1 MDVRQVFSDTAVKEE
16 FLDRFDELAASA
28 PEAEELEGPGGG
40 LRVEDAAEVADR
52 IAEGSFEPGARP
64 GLEAIIERFTRPVYL
79 VQQSK
84 FEVPPDDFPDSE
96 EIKSRLQAAQ
106 QALEA
111 IIPSAGRIDVR
122 NHRLDWLGTAW
133 MVAPDVAVTNRH
145 VANEFAERE
154 NGTFVF
160 KQNLGAAPVSAVVD
174 WRHEHQQPEES
185 RFRVEEVIWIE
196 PPGSVDVAL
205 LHLSQQG
212 ESGDALPSVIEL
224 MSEQELSDAAIEGW
238 IAVVGYPAFDSRN
251 DTADQQR
258 IFDGIFNVKRLAP
271 GQVTALA
278 GGDVLNHDATTL
290 GGNSGSVVF
299 DLASGKAIGLHFGGI
314 EGERNSAVQAP
325 RVREILDQ
333 RLN

>member
-1 MDVRQVFSDTAVKEE
+1 MDLRKVFSDTAVKEE

-28 PEAEELEGPGGG
+28 PEAATFEGDGD
-40 LRVEDAAEVADR
+40 LRVEDAADVADR
-52 IAEGSFEPGARP
+52 IADGSFEPGARP
-64 GLEAIIERFTRPVYL
+64 GVEAIIERFTRPVYL
-79 VQQSK
+79 IQQSR
-84 FEVPPDDFPDSE
+84 FDVPPDDFPDSE
-96 EIKSRLQAAQ
+96 EIKSRLQAAE
-106 QALEA
+106 QALAA

-133 MVAPDVAVTNRH
+133 MVAPNVAVTNRH
-145 VANEFAERE
+145 VAGEIAERD

-205 LHLSQQG
+205 LQLTQQG
-212 ESGDALPSVIEL
+212 ESGDALPPVIEL
-224 MSEQELSDAAIEGW
+224 MTEEELSDTGTESW
-238 IAVVGYPAFDSRN
+238 VAVVGYPAFDSRN

-271 GQVTALA
+271 GQVTAVA
-278 GGDVLNHDATTL
+278 GDDLLNHDATTL
-290 GGNSGSVVF
+290 GGNSGSVVVE
-299 DLASGKAIGLHFGGI
+299 LAGAKAMGLHFGGI
-314 EGERNSAVQAP
+314 EGERNMAVQAP
-325 RVREILDQ
+325 RVRQILDE